1 MFRNLS
7 LIVCVAAA
15 SVAAVEGLKRMPAK
29 GASPDPATTRET
41 AGEARGLMVL
51 PEDGRGHFLA
61 PALVNGIMIQ
71 TVVDT
76 GASVIALS
84 LEDAARAGI
93 FPNAGD
99 YKVSIATANGTLAA
113 APVTLREV
121 RLGGIVQR
129 DVEAVVMPAGKLKVS
144 LLGMSFLRRLSTI
157 QVSKGSLLLK
167 E

>member
-15 SVAAVEGLKRMPAK
+15 SVAAVEGLKRLPARGATPAPAK
-29 GASPDPATTRET
+29 PAEAS
-41 AGEARGLMVL
+41 GESRGMMVL

-61 PALVNGIMIQ
+61 PAFMNGIMIQ

-99 YKVSIATANGTLAA
+99 YKVSLATANGVLAV

-129 DVEAVVMPAGKLKVS
+129 DVEAVVLPAGKLKVS
-144 LLGMSFLRRLSTI
+144 LLGMSFLRRFSAM